1 MLYKTMSKTIKLRKG
16 FDIKMHSVAEHIFS
30 QNPMPDSVALKPTDF
45 VGLTAKMVVKEGDK
59 VLAGDPLFID
69 KFRPEVQFTSPVSG
83 TVTAINRGDRR
94 ALLNV
99 VVAPEETVEYKK
111 FEVGNL
117 DSLSRG
123 QIIET
128 MLSAGVWPFVRQRP
142 YDVIAN
148 PTDKP
153 KAIFISAFDTA
164 PLAPDYTF
172 ALEESSSEFQIGI
185 NALKKLT
192 DGVVNLNIFKEERAK
207 TTFTQIE
214 GVEQTFFAGKHPAG
228 NVGVQIHHINPI
240 NKGEVVWVLN
250 PQDVIVIGRLFSKGI
265 FDARVVV
272 ALTGI
277 VKNPRY
283 YKTILGSSIK
293 SFLSSETIGDDM
305 RVISG
310 NVLTGTK
317 LGSEDFISYYD
328 SQVTVIEE
336 GNKPTF
342 MGWLAPGFD
351 KLSFSRAFFSW
362 LNPNKKYSLNTNL
375 NGGERAFVFTG
386 VYEQVLPMDI
396 YPMELLKAIL
406 TENVDKME
414 QLGIYEVVPEDFAL
428 CEYVCPSKIEIQSI
442 LRKGLDMMK
451 KEFN

>member
-1 MLYKTMSKTIKLRKG
+1 MSKTIKLRKG

-45 VGLTAKMVVKEGDK
+45 VGLTAKMVVKAGDK
-59 VLAGDPLFID
+59 VLAGDPLFVD
-69 KFRPEVQFTSPVSG
+69 KLRPEVQFTSPVSG
-83 TVTAINRGDRR
+83 TVTAINRGERR
-94 ALLNV
+94 LLLNV
-99 VVAPEETVEYKK
+99 AVAPDEKTEYKK
-111 FEVGNL
+111 IEVGNL
-117 DSLSRG
+117 DSMSRD
-123 QIIET
+123 QIIAT
-128 MLSAGVWPFVRQRP
+128 MLNAGVWPFIKQRP
-142 YDVIAN
+142 FDIIAN
-148 PTDKP
+148 PSDKP

-172 ALEESSSEFQIGI
+172 ALEESSGEFQIGV

-192 DGVVNLNIFKEERAK
+192 DGVVNLDIYKEERAK
-207 TTFTQIE
+207 TTFTKIE
-214 GVEQTFFAGKHPAG
+214 GVEQNFFVGKHPAG

-250 PQDVIVIGRLFSKGI
+250 PQDVIIIGRLFSKGI
-265 FDARVVV
+265 FDARIVV
-272 ALTGI
+272 ALTGA

-283 YKTILGSSIK
+283 YKTVLGSSIK
-293 SFLSSETIGDDM
+293 SFLASETITDNV

-317 LGSEDFISYYD
+317 LEKDDYISYYD

-336 GNKPTF
+336 GNQPTF
-342 MGWLAPGFD
+342 MGWLAPGLD

-362 LNPNKKYSLNTNL
+362 MRPQKSYTLNTNT

-396 YPMELLKAIL
+396 YPMQLLKAIL
-406 TENVDKME
+406 AEDIDKME
-414 QLGIYEVVPEDFAL
+414 QLGIYEVVPEDLAL

-442 LRKGLDMMK
+442 LRNGLDMIR